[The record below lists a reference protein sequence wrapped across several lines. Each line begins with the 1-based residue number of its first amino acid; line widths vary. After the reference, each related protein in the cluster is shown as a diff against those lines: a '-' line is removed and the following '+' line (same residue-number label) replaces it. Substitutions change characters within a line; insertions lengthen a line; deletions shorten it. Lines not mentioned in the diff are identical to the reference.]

1 MKSPNESRRNR
12 SWIELSTDSLDLLK
26 LMGKRRFVLKTL
38 LLSAYESNHSRKNCI
53 YYTKTYEQYEAQGH
67 TVNKDLWNIKYS
79 RDLFGFWKQCWFW
92 NNIKSNFAPV
102 WRDNSLRKGNNMV
115 RTFFLILISEVKFE
129 INNQKWF

>member
-38 LLSAYESNHSRKNCI
+38 LLSAYESNHNRKNCI

-129 INNQKWF
+129 INNRKWF